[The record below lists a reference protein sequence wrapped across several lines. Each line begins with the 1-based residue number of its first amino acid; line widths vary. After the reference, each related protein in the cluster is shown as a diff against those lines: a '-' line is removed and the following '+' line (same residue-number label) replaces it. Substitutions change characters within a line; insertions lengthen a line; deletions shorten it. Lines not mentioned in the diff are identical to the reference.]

1 MHGVYLVVVVVEV
14 LVLCGVLVLLAYC
27 YAYWR
32 MASRCLRAAY
42 WKYR

>member
-1 MHGVYLVVVVVEV
+1 VHVVYMVVAEVV
-14 LVLCGVLVLLAYC
+14 VLCGVLVLLAYC

-32 MASRCLRAAY
+32 MVSRFLRAAY